1 MIGGSPMD
9 NRQAHSE
16 DPFGQ
21 IHVRNRVEEEEQNE
35 SDMFKSILGYCILI
49 LGGPIL
55 AFAVTKVFILGMVLQ
70 MDTETIRA
78 NVTSAV
84 VAVVVLHMALGL
96 FISKAY
102 FGADAKKKI
111 GKHD

>member
-1 MIGGSPMD
+1 MMSNNPIDS
-9 NRQAHSE
+9 RQGNQD

-21 IHVRNRVEEEEQNE
+21 IHVRNRTEEDEHSE
-35 SDMFKSILGYCILI
+35 SDMFKSILGYCVLI

-55 AFAVTKVFILGMVLQ
+55 AFAVTKVFVLGVVLG

-84 VAVVVLHMALGL
+84 VAVIVLHLALGL

-102 FGADAKKKI
+102 FGADVKKKI

>member
-1 MIGGSPMD
+1 MGSNPID
-9 NRQAHSE
+9 TRQNYQAD

-21 IHVRNRVEEEEQNE
+21 IHVRNRADEEEHNE
-35 SDMFKSILGYCILI
+35 SDMFKSVLGYCVLI

-84 VAVVVLHMALGL
+84 VAVVVLHLALGL

-102 FGADAKKKI
+102 FGTDAKKKI